1 MSFESISMT
10 WKTPSILVLPLES
23 HKAQVTNLKPETSS
37 HKLHARNFKPQI
49 SRLGDEWN
57 LFD

>member
-1 MSFESISMT
+1 MT

-23 HKAQVTNLKPETSS
+23 HKPQVTNLKPETSS
-37 HKLHARNFKPQI
+37 HKLLARNFKPQI